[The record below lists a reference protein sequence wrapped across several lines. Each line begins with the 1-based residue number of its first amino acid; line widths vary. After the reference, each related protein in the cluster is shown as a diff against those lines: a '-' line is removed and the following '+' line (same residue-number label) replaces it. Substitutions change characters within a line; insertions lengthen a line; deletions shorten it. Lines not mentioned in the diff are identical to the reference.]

1 MHGILRMMTNSW
13 KDKLQKQLTQQFGS
27 PKGKQL
33 IDKYTETMSMS
44 YCEQHT
50 PEEAIQ
56 DILQI
61 EKLSKD
67 NPLVIDFYEKTHLQ
81 YPLHIK
87 LYRYETPIPL
97 SDILP
102 MLENMGLRT
111 YTERPYKIKTR
122 DGQLFWISDFNVTY
136 SQTDSL
142 NITQVKDVFAEAL
155 INITLGVCENDG
167 FNKLVLCA
175 GLSWQEITILR
186 AYAKYLHQIG
196 IRYSQSYI
204 EKTIEMHA
212 AIARDLIHFFYLKFG
227 LKRKSTIHKD
237 ISALEQKI
245 QINIDAISSL
255 DEDRIMR
262 YFWSLM
268 KATLRTN
275 YFQKNHAG
283 LSKDYLSFK
292 LKSSEIPDLPPGQPL
307 YEIFVYSTRFEGIHL
322 RSTKVARGGI
332 RWSDR
337 PEDFRTEILGLMKA
351 QKVKNAVIVPSGA
364 KGGFVLK
371 KPLLAASREQIQQEV
386 ISCYKSFI
394 NGLLDL
400 TDNLINDKTIPPQN
414 VICYDEP
421 DPYLVVAAD
430 KGTATFS
437 DIANSIAKEHGFWL
451 GDAFASGGSAGYDH
465 KKMGITARGAW
476 ESVKRHFRELE
487 INIQQQDF
495 TVVGIGDMSGDVFG
509 NGMLYSKHIRLLAA
523 FDHRHIFLDPNPDPL
538 KSYEERLRL
547 FNLPTSSWE
556 DYNLQLISKGGGVYK
571 RSSKSIPISP
581 QVKKAL
587 AIEANALTPN
597 ELIRALL
604 KAPVDLLF
612 NGGIGTYVKATTE
625 SHADVG
631 DKTNEFCRINGA
643 ELHCKVVG
651 EGGNL
656 GFTQL
661 GRVEFALKG
670 GLINTDAIDNSAGVN
685 CSDHEV
691 NIKILLDK
699 EIREKKLTEKKR
711 NQLLSRMTDEVA
723 DLVLQDNYNQALIL
737 SISAAHSS
745 HYSGL
750 YQDYMKELEKWVNLD
765 RNVEFLPDDKKLL
778 ERKTTGAGLTRP
790 ELAVLMAH
798 TKIHIANELLKS
810 HLPDD
815 SYFTTFLETGF
826 PISLRK
832 PYAKALPKHPLS
844 REIIAT
850 QLSNKLVN
858 NMGITFMYRM
868 LMETGMSI
876 ADIACAY
883 TISACIFQT
892 DVLQNL
898 IDSFQDKISLSTQ
911 YELLHHIRQLLNLAT
926 RWFLHNNRLT
936 GGIEKNIKNYGK
948 SVKKLEQLIPKL
960 MGGVTKEYLEKLIS
974 QFVSIGIEKDMA
986 QKIAITRALYT
997 SLNIIEVTTQNEFD
1011 LSLTAETYF
1020 KVGSQFN
1027 LVWFRDQIANDSREG
1042 HWNTMARLSLRDELD
1057 NLQRRLTIAILTTNT
1072 KERTSE
1078 KLINYWLE
1086 QNHPIQKRWEKLLEM
1101 LLGSENIDYTIF
1113 FIALR
1118 ELSSLIQV
1126 L

>member
-1 MHGILRMMTNSW
+1 LHGILRMMTNSW